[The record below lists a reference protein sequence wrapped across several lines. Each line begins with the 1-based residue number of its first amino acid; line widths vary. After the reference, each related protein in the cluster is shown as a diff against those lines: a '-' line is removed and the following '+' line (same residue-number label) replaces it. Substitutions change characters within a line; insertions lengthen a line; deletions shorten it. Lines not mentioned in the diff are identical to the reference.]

1 MKYVMSIMQ
10 LPFNKIL
17 DGSKKIEPRLY
28 DEKRQKVKVCD
39 IIEFVN
45 ASTGEKVKCLV
56 KGIAVFENFKD
67 LVTYMPLE
75 LFGYDNK
82 EEIRVRLERLA
93 TEQEQNEFGVVGF
106 IIEPITV
113 A

>member
-1 MKYVMSIMQ
+1 
-10 LPFNKIL
+10 
-17 DGSKKIEPRLY
+17 
-28 DEKRQKVKVCD
+28 
-39 IIEFVN
+39 
-45 ASTGEKVKCLV
+45 
-56 KGIAVFENFKD
+56 
-67 LVTYMPLE
+67 MPLE

-106 IIEPITV
+106 IIEPIAV

>member
-39 IIEFVN
+39 VIEFVN
-45 ASTGEKVKCLV
+45 ASTDEKVKCLV

-82 EEIRVRLERLA
+82 EEIHVRLERLA

-106 IIEPITV
+106 IIEPIAV